1 MNRLQGCKDQDR
13 DGECG
18 LVRGWMCHEAGV
30 KAKCCETCRRLQ
42 QKKNGGEWCMFHE
55 FAVRALKESQSLQT
69 ACTEM
74 RPPGAGGP
82 RETKEAS
89 AAVLAGRCAVTAAQ
103 SSS

>member
-1 MNRLQGCKDQDR
+1 MRRAEVCSRRRMEVSGACFTSSQ
-13 DGECG
+13 
-18 LVRGWMCHEAGV
+18 
-30 KAKCCETCRRLQ
+30 CE
-42 QKKNGGEWCMFHE
+42 HS
-55 FAVRALKESQSLQT
+55 ESQSLQT